1 MSPDTKFHF
10 ESTDKFL
17 HNLDTVLAGRT
28 FHLAMDDGE
37 DFELRFVTGNI
48 VEWRRPGE
56 ALRYEEYGCLR
67 ADDKVYFVSSL
78 LGGTESPVC
87 VTMVLDEEQSLVT
100 IAVSRIGFYPKRP
113 RLAVVD
119 ITFGAIRVPGQPL
132 PVKRHGYTR
141 DLAGRKIT
149 WHYATGFINTQIYYT
164 EKYCRI
170 RPLTDLRTPEE
181 IAGEEEEIRA
191 GLRPAPML
199 YEEPMRVIRI
209 KEGLYLLCFV
219 EDNMN
224 RVNPEIGGNNLMF
237 AANLSRGC
245 DYGRC
250 FSIKNGKV
258 EFGFFNAYSE
268 PCEEDLPVEHEK
280 SPYRV

>member
-100 IAVSRIGFYPKRP
+100 MAVSRIGFYPKRP

-119 ITFGAIRVPGQPL
+119 ITFGAIRVQDHLALRHRFYQHPDLLHREVL
-132 PVKRHGYTR
+132 P
-141 DLAGRKIT
+141 DPSPD
-149 WHYATGFINTQIYYT
+149 
-164 EKYCRI
+164 
-170 RPLTDLRTPEE
+170 RPPHT
-181 IAGEEEEIRA
+181 
-191 GLRPAPML
+191 
-199 YEEPMRVIRI
+199 
-209 KEGLYLLCFV
+209 
-219 EDNMN
+219 
-224 RVNPEIGGNNLMF
+224 GGNRGGGRRDPGRAKARADALRG
-237 AANLSRGC
+237 ADARDPDKGRALSSLLR
-245 DYGRC
+245 
-250 FSIKNGKV
+250 
-258 EFGFFNAYSE
+258 
-268 PCEEDLPVEHEK
+268 
-280 SPYRV
+280 